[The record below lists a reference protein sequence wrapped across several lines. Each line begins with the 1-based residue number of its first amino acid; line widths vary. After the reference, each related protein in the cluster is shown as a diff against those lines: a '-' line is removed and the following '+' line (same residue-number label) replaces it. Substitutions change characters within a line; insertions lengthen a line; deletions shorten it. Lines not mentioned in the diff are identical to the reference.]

1 MSESFAFSA
10 NAEPFVPKG
19 IDVDKN
25 REEILQSKLDSLQ
38 AELDSEKL
46 NNMKLMKL
54 YKGQC
59 SKVQEHSE
67 ERLNSLTSENIRL
80 NREIRQKNAR
90 LLEER
95 CDKRD
100 LGEKVQNMQAHINNL
115 NADLEYKDD
124 KYDSLARRFDQ
135 LNVEFNSYKARG
147 DPEIWMGRCLKLDF
161 IFKKMKQI
169 GALPEDHG
177 AWVWDMVED
186 IEFPDSQSVS
196 VFLNLPSSIRN
207 RYLPS
212 FDDAGINFQ
221 SGEDS
226 IINELSREAEEFN
239 SQLSENFRR
248 NLDENPEMVMNGIRA
263 IQTRFREHIRPN
275 LENRIKAAIKIQSVW
290 RGFCGRGIISYK
302 GNIDVNSSLTIFK
315 LNLDREIPSTRQILH
330 ENMSNCTFRINF
342 ANTSNETIKYQ
353 WLNID
358 QNTLE
363 GKIGKM
369 GREYSIKSGEII
381 TIKLYFGH
389 WFVFKK
395 ESDTEENFFRM
406 MPLLGNLR
414 RDEFGRG
421 MCRKIV
427 FDMNTK
433 LTITKEHYDEW
444 TRGVSG
450 PQANRVLNIQHL
462 TTETPEVIRGN
473 NPIPQG
479 EEEDADDARLMLA
492 IQLSLEQTSALTSDA
507 IDFNIGNLFSGI
519 YHDVYQ

>member
-1 MSESFAFSA
+1 MSGSFTFSA
-10 NAEPFVPKG
+10 NAEPFTPKG
-19 IDVDKN
+19 VEFGKT
-25 REEILQSKLDSLQ
+25 REEVLQEKIDTLQ
-38 AELDSEKL
+38 AEIENEKITNL
-46 NNMKLMKL
+46 KLMKL

-59 SKVQEHSE
+59 SIVQEHSK
-67 ERLNSLTSENIRL
+67 ERLESLTSENERL
-80 NREIRQKNAR
+80 NKEIRQVNTR
-90 LLEER
+90 LLESRVDNRE
-95 CDKRD
+95 
-100 LGEKVQNMQAHINNL
+100 LSEKVQRMQAHINNL
-115 NADLEYKDD
+115 NTDLGYKDD
-124 KYDSLARRFDQ
+124 KYDTLHHRFDE
-135 LNVEFNSYKARG
+135 LNKEFTRYKERG

-186 IEFPDSQSVS
+186 IEFPGTPTES
-196 VFLNLPSSIRN
+196 VFLSLPSRIRN

-226 IINELSREAEEFN
+226 IINDLSREAEEFN
-239 SQLSENFRR
+239 AQLTENFRR
-248 NLDENPEMVMNGIRA
+248 NLDENPEMVMNGIRT
-263 IQTRFREHIRPN
+263 IQSRFREHIRPN
-275 LENRIKAAIKIQSVW
+275 RENRIKAAIKIQSVW

-315 LNLDREIPSTRQILH
+315 LNLDREIPSTRQILSG
-330 ENMSNCTFRINF
+330 NMGNCQFRIYF
-342 ANTSNETIKYQ
+342 SNTSNETINYQ
-353 WLNID
+353 WMKVD
-358 QNTLE
+358 PNTLE
-363 GKIGKM
+363 GTV
-369 GREYSIKSGEII
+369 GREYSIRPGEII
-381 TIKLYFGH
+381 MIKVYLGH
-389 WFVFKK
+389 WFRFKK
-395 ESDTEENFFRM
+395 ESDTGENFFRM

-450 PQANRVLNIQHL
+450 PRAYRALNTQHL
-462 TTETPEVIRGN
+462 NTERPEVIRRN
-473 NPIPQG
+473 DPIPQE
-479 EEEDADDARLMLA
+479 EEEDADDDARLMLA

-507 IDFNIGNLFSGI
+507 VDFNIGNLFSGI
-519 YHDVYQ
+519 YQ

>member
-1 MSESFAFSA
+1 MSESFTFSA
-10 NAEPFVPKG
+10 DAEPFVPKG
-19 IDVDKN
+19 IDSGGI
-25 REEILQSKLDSLQ
+25 REEILQTKIDSMK
-38 AELDSEKL
+38 AELDNEKL
-46 NNMKLMKL
+46 TNLKLMKL

-80 NREIRQKNAR
+80 NRVIRQTNAR

-115 NADLEYKDD
+115 NTDLEYKDD

-135 LNVEFNSYKARG
+135 LNVDFNSYKARG

-169 GALPEDHG
+169 GAIPEDHG

-212 FDDAGINFQ
+212 PSDAGINFQ
-221 SGEDS
+221 SNENS
-226 IINELSREAEEFN
+226 LINELSREAEEFN
-239 SQLSENFRR
+239 SRLSENFRR
-248 NLDENPEMVMNGIRA
+248 NLDENPELVMNGIRA
-263 IQTRFREHIRPN
+263 IQARFREHIRPN
-275 LENRIKAAIKIQSVW
+275 LEKRIKASIKIQSVW
-290 RGFCGRGIISYK
+290 RGFSGRGIITYK
-302 GNIDVNSSLTIFK
+302 GKLEVNDSLTIYK
-315 LNLDREIPSTRQILH
+315 LIPDKKIKSTHSIVPENLRDRPV
-330 ENMSNCTFRINF
+330 RINF
-342 ANTSNETIKYQ
+342 ANTSNEPIHYQ

-381 TIKLYFGH
+381 TIKVYFGH
-389 WFVFKK
+389 WFKFMK

-406 MPLLGNLR
+406 MPLLGNLS

-450 PQANRVLNIQHL
+450 PQANRVLNTQHL
-462 TTETPEVIRGN
+462 TTETPEVIRRN
-473 NPIPQG
+473 NPIPQEE
-479 EEEDADDARLMLA
+479 EEEDADDDARLMLA

-507 IDFNIGNLFSGI
+507 VDFNIGNLFSGI
-519 YHDVYQ
+519 YQ